1 MINRKRSYI
10 SKQKRK
16 YDLYSKGSM
25 AVLVATFIIWIIYN
39 KRYDHAVNIVD
50 LSNISKYSNICIA
63 LAICILIETIVT
75 GINIL
80 IRWIYEINYPTRQY
94 HTKDEQKK
102 IDQQIIDDINNDIE
116 F

>member
-16 YDLYSKGSM
+16 YDLYSKGSITI
-25 AVLVATFIIWIIYN
+25 LVVTFIIWMICN
-39 KRYDHAVNIVD
+39 KLCDHAVNIAD
-50 LSNISKYSNICIA
+50 LSNMSKYSNICIA
-63 LAICILIETIVT
+63 LAICILIETIITV
-75 GINIL
+75 INIL